1 MRFLKESYAKK
12 EGGDMHYRDQLKK
25 IAEAWKQLPEA
36 KRSKYNDEFQKDN
49 AIFAQELA
57 KWELKMIRLGNLD
70 LVRNEALIE
79 GKPVKPRRVKPEKS
93 H

>member
-1 MRFLKESYAKK
+1 MRYLKDSYAKK
-12 EGGDMHYRDQLKK
+12 EGGDMHYHDQLKK
-25 IAEAWKQLPEA
+25 IAENWKQLPEA
-36 KRSKYNDEFQKDN
+36 KRNKYNEEFKKDN
-49 AIFAQELA
+49 VVYAQELA

-79 GKPVKPRRVKPEKS
+79 EKPVKSRRAKAEKS